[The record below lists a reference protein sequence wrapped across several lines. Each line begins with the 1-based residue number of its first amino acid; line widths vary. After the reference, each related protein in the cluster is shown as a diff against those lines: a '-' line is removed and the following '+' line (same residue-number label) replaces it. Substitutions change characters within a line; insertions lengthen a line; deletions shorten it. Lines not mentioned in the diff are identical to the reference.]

1 MTGRPEASADRTDP
15 ATTTVAAHPHDPRR
29 NTVTQ
34 LPLVNAGTTPS
45 SGGCGCGGHGGCGG
59 DGVPGSATTAA
70 PATATAPDAEPGD
83 LDVRPLA
90 PAQRHER
97 IFAAVAA
104 LLPGESFVLTNDHD
118 PKPLRYQ
125 LDAEEPGQVAWEYL
139 AEGPD
144 VWRVRLTRAA
154 GHCC

>member
-1 MTGRPEASADRTDP
+1 M
-15 ATTTVAAHPHDPRR
+15 ATQPIVI
-29 NTVTQ
+29 
-34 LPLVNAGTTPS
+34 AGAPTEET
-45 SGGCGCGGHGGCGG
+45 GGCGCGGCGCGG
-59 DGVPGSATTAA
+59 GQAETTVEAGA
-70 PATATAPDAEPGD
+70 QAGD
-83 LDVRPLA
+83 FDVRAHA
-90 PAQRHER
+90 PAQRHQQ

-125 LDAEEPGQVAWEYL
+125 LDAEEPGQIGWEYL

-144 VWRVRLTRAA
+144 VWRVKISRVA